1 MKTRKEKIEYLKNLA
16 AGKEPKF
23 GLSEN
28 EVWFVD
34 AATNTLTS
42 QKTGKVLTRVE
53 FDELFKDE
61 KIITFR

>member
-16 AGKEPKF
+16 AGKEAKF